1 MKKTY
6 ILSNSKKKNKR
17 FTIEMGNHQHDFG
30 SDVGKTYVDHQ
41 DPKKKRAW
49 IARHK
54 NDKNYNSKHSAIYH
68 SRHLFWNK
76 PTLAQSIKSYEAK
89 HKVKI
94 TNRIK

>member
-1 MKKTY
+1 MKTY
-6 ILSNSKKKNKR
+6 ILSNSTKKNKR
-17 FTIEMGNHQHDFG
+17 YRIDMGDHSHDFA
-30 SDVGKTYVDHQ
+30 SDVGKTYIDHQ

-68 SRHLFWNK
+68 SKELLWSK
-76 PTLAQSIKSYEAK
+76 PTLAQSITAYEKK